1 MKKRPI
7 VLAVLAALAGTSVTL
22 AAPAVVVDQE
32 LLDQVFEL
40 KSDFENKISKSVD
53 ANDVQ
58 KDPDGFNIKLG
69 EQNLQ
74 ENHALFAPNAES
86 DLHQNLG
93 NNAFDPNAETDQ
105 AKVRNSVDLNVGHSD
120 ELTADVG
127 VNAASGAFNL
137 QANSSVIAPITGDTL
152 AQSSALA
159 QQNSQL
165 NWGVI
170 QDTNNDILSNIV
182 LDNVSVNVG
191 INSVSGTGNE
201 QINTSTILTNF
212 GGP

>member
-1 MKKRPI
+1 MRRKPI
-7 VLAVLAALAGTSVTL
+7 VLAMLAAIAGTSVAL

-58 KDPDGFNIKLG
+58 KDPNGFNTDLG

-86 DLHQNLG
+86 DLRQNLG
-93 NNAFDPNAETDQ
+93 NNSFDTNAETDL
-105 AKVRNSVDLNVGHSD
+105 ARVRNSVDLDVNHSD
-120 ELTADVG
+120 DLTADVG

-137 QANSSVIAPITGDTL
+137 QANSSVIAPLTGDSL
-152 AQSSALA
+152 AQSSAAA
-159 QQNSQL
+159 QQAGQL
-165 NWGVI
+165 NSGVV
-170 QDTNNDILSNIV
+170 QDTNNDVLSNIV

-201 QINTSTILTNF
+201 QINTSTIRTNF